1 MKRTPGPLTNIVGRT
16 YCERNIADKDKEEK
30 REANIKDNGGEGKE
44 KREANIKDNGGEGKE
59 KREANMGCG
68 SMTGD

>member
-16 YCERNIADKDKEEK
+16 NYERNVADKDKEEK

-44 KREANIKDNGGEGKE
+44 KREAAVVPQKWVLNAWILP
-59 KREANMGCG
+59 AV
-68 SMTGD
+68 SLTLT